1 MDRILKLVYDNW
13 YETIPLSNG
22 LHPVLANHI
31 KSSITSIESVEA
43 TARSLMNSDMFP
55 FRWHNNFFKYFKD
68 CTKIHPDQIKDDD
81 CIYIYPIEILTSLN
95 SLYKDYTISLGGNSV
110 RYNIGDT
117 FSPKIL
123 EYLQAGKVKLVIN
136 YIHDPI
142 SYEDDLLKFDC
153 VLEALGIDC
162 RNVTIVAGN
171 EFISTNSN
179 IRVIGGPLLFPRED
193 AERMLTRPRQG
204 RLGYMND
211 YVKEHDLDSSKI
223 RPHKF
228 MCFNRQLANRTH
240 RITLAYLAL
249 KYDLLNHSVFSFLE
263 KIDEKEVLDST
274 RAWDTYYKNVDMQ
287 NVARHI
293 VKMLPWEIDTHLLD
307 QSEKTNFSTHNNKKE
322 LYLNTYIHIISETRF
337 QDGDSPFISEKTYRP
352 IANLQPFLYVGNYN
366 SLRDLRELGF
376 KTFHPY
382 INEDYDSEQN
392 PEKRMAMIE
401 QELKKLN
408 DLTLEQVHELYYNV
422 KDILVYNRNHLTT
435 FIDAHP
441 YQNLIRD
448 LQNGI

>member
-13 YETIPLSNG
+13 YETVPLSNG

-31 KSSITSIESVEA
+31 KSSITSIEGAEA

-68 CTKIHPDQIKDDD
+68 YTKIHPDQIKDDD

-95 SLYKDYTISLGGNSV
+95 SLYKDYTVSLGGNNL
-110 RYNIGDT
+110 RYSIGDT

-123 EYLQAGKVKLVIN
+123 ECLKSGKVNLVIN

-142 SYEDDLLKFDC
+142 SYEDDLLKFNC
-153 VLEALGIDC
+153 VLKALGIDC

-171 EFISTNSN
+171 EFTSTNSN
-179 IRVIGGPLLFPRED
+179 VRVIGGPLLFPRED
-193 AERMLTRPRQG
+193 AERMLTRPCQG
-204 RLGYMND
+204 RLGYIND

-263 KIDEKEVLDST
+263 KIDEKEVFDST
-274 RAWDTYYKNVDMQ
+274 QAWDTYYKNVDMQ

-293 VKMLPWEIDTHLLD
+293 VKILPWEIDTHLLD

-322 LYLNTYIHIISETRF
+322 LYLNTYIHIVSETRF
-337 QDGDSPFISEKTYRP
+337 HDGDSPFMSEKTYRP
-352 IANLQPFLYVGNYN
+352 IANFQPFLYVGNYH
-366 SLRDLRELGF
+366 SLRHLQDLGF

-382 INEDYDSEQN
+382 INEDYDSEQD